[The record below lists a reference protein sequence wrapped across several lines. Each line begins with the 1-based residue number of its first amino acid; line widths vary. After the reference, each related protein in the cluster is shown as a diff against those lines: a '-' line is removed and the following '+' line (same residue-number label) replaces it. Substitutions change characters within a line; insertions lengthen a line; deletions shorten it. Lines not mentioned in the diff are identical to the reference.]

1 MNGGD
6 LALVASVKTVLGF
19 LKDVV
24 RAMSTEWHSCQKI
37 VAVRAFPDT

>member
-24 RAMSTEWHSCQKI
+24 RAMSTEWHSCQKNCGSQS
-37 VAVRAFPDT
+37 FS